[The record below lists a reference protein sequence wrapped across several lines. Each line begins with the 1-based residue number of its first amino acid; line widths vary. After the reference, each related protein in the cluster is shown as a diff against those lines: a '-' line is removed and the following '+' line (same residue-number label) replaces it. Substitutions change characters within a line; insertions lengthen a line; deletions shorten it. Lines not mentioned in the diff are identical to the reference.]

1 MSRRM
6 GCVNPGDPA
15 ERAGLVGVVGV
26 GDMGNGI
33 ARSLLRGGFD
43 VVVYDVRPEAVDS
56 MVRIGASAAT
66 SVAELVTRVATVLI
80 VVVDDAQVRE
90 VVGQALAAPGR
101 VTSTLIVQST
111 VLPSTITEVVDA
123 ASAHGV
129 AVIDAAV
136 TGGKEKGA
144 SGTLTVLIGGSEGAV
159 RANWALFEAIGSNLF
174 HVGPS
179 GAGVVA
185 KLINNVL
192 SLGGHAL
199 QLEAMQLGAAYG
211 LDEDAIT
218 EFVAVGT
225 GDSRGM
231 RTWGRFERIR
241 AEHTMGGTDAVYEH
255 FSKDLREAAVAG
267 GQQGVSLPL
276 IAAAGDLLPRKMAQR
291 DQALQTALR
300 RPEVPRCTVCGHEL
314 AKPFRQRGRHPECE
328 RLEP

>member
-1 MSRRM
+1 M
-6 GCVNPGDPA
+6 NPAGS
-15 ERAGLVGVVGV
+15 AGLVGVVGV

-33 ARSLLRGGFD
+33 ARSLLRGGFE
-43 VVVYDVRPEAVDS
+43 VVACDVRPEAVDA
-56 MVRIGASAAT
+56 MVRLGASAST
-66 SVAELVTRVATVLI
+66 SVAELVTRVPTVVI
-80 VVVDDAQVRE
+80 VVVDDAQVRD

-101 VTSTLIVQST
+101 ITSTLIVQST
-111 VLPSTITEVVDA
+111 VLPSTITEMVAEA
-123 ASAHGV
+123 AEHGV
-129 AVIDAAV
+129 TVIDAAV

-144 SGTLTVLIGGSEGAV
+144 SGTLTILIGGSEDAV

-276 IAAAGDLLPRKMAQR
+276 IAVAGDLLPRKMAQR
-291 DQALQTALR
+291 DRGLR
-300 RPEVPRCTVCGHEL
+300 RAPGRPEVPRCTVCGHEL
-314 AKPFRQRGRHPECE
+314 AKPFRKRGLHPECDTP
-328 RLEP
+328 EP